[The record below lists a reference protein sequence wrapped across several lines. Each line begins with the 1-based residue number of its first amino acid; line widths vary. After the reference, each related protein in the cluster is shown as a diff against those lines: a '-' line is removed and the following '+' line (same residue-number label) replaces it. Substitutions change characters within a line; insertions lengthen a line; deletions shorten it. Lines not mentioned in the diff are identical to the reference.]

1 MSNSHIKLDYARL
14 EVNSRWKNIPPP
26 TGFTK
31 SASFYA
37 TTPSKRAANNT
48 ASYDKLKAKR
58 AWDVALAPLK
68 SLPMQAFMLY
78 MSGGGVQ
85 IFSIGIV
92 FVLLLS
98 PFRNLA
104 GINEAFAQYAPSSSD
119 LKSITSLFLHKI
131 VYILCNLLTL
141 GVGLWKC
148 RSMGLIPVG
157 TGDWLAFE
165 ARNLPTELSLL

>member
-1 MSNSHIKLDYARL
+1 MSQTTLDYSSL
-14 EVNSRWKNIPPP
+14 ESSSKWKNLPPP
-26 TGFTK
+26 PGFTK
-31 SASFYA
+31 SSSSLRIPAKKS
-37 TTPSKRAANNT
+37 TVSTE
-48 ASYDKLKAKR
+48 SYDALKDKR
-58 AWDVALAPLK
+58 AWDVAIAPAK

-92 FVLLLS
+92 FMLLLS
-98 PFRNLA
+98 PFKNVA
-104 GINEAFAQYAPSSSD
+104 GLNEAFAQYAPTNKKAD
-119 LKSITSLFLHKI
+119 SLTTLPLQKI

-148 RSMGLIPVG
+148 RSMGLLPTG

-165 ARNLPTELSLL
+165 TRGVVRP

>member
-1 MSNSHIKLDYARL
+1 MA
-14 EVNSRWKNIPPP
+14 
-26 TGFTK
+26 
-31 SASFYA
+31 
-37 TTPSKRAANNT
+37 PSKQVANKT
-48 ASYDKLKAKR
+48 ASHDALKAKR
-58 AWDVALAPLK
+58 AWDVASAPLK

-104 GINEAFAQYAPSSSD
+104 GINEGFFFRLCYTHLASCSHVPFQAFAQYAPSSSRD
-119 LKSITSLFLHKI
+119 PKSITSLPLHKL

-141 GVGLWKC
+141 AVGLWKC
-148 RSMGLIPVG
+148 RSMGLLPIG

-165 ARNLPTELSLL
+165 ARNLVSLRSVFPSPSSSILS